1 MKNIL
6 FLFLITL
13 STLSMAQHKDSTT
26 IIDGKLSISQLEDFG
41 WFKKNYAEYKP
52 AMSIVDDLIPFKKCS
67 MLVILGT
74 WCSDS
79 HELVPQL
86 IKVLDLAGWKQPELI
101 GVDRKKQSSKVDIKP
116 LNIEYIPVI
125 IVFDKGKEL
134 GRIVETTKKSI
145 EEDLLEI
152 LQKSKQQ

>member
-1 MKNIL
+1 MKSIFLIL
-6 FLFLITL
+6 FITI

-26 IIDGKLSISQLEDFG
+26 IIDGKLTITELEQFV
-41 WFKKNYAEYKP
+41 WFKKNYADYKP
-52 AMSIVDDLIPFKKCS
+52 AMSIVDEIASFKKCS
-67 MLVILGT
+67 ILVILGT

-116 LNIEYIPVI
+116 LNIEYVPVI
-125 IVFDKGKEL
+125 IVFDKGKEI